1 MGLPDGHRAVKGCA
15 AGCRDPPG
23 HLQPWSHPKL
33 LPDPSASAPGE
44 LGPGGCS
51 GTGGWARAQEG
62 ARWWRGSAAHTA
74 LVIVGSP
81 RAGAPRQRCLQ
92 GDLAHFFLGGGIYLC
107 AGLLSLVGIKLPAPG
122 TAGVLACL
130 GTQPGTAPWGWGGG
144 AGGCPYGDSHGRHLC
159 PHGDT
164 LRHTARWPLG
174 TGGAEPTLP
183 PCCLTLPLPV
193 PPYQHLRGGT
203 TDSERSRVM
212 HAPCAGWHCRGARCQ
227 PPPHGR
233 DLLPA
238 ALLLPR
244 AGSVPPQNPQNPAG
258 GSILPR
264 EVCVGGKLRHGKRAG
279 AKVSY

>member
-1 MGLPDGHRAVKGCA
+1 MCRSAQPCWNKAACPRHHR
-15 AGCRDPPG
+15 R
-23 HLQPWSHPKL
+23 
-33 LPDPSASAPGE
+33 
-44 LGPGGCS
+44 
-51 GTGGWARAQEG
+51 
-62 ARWWRGSAAHTA
+62 
-74 LVIVGSP
+74 
-81 RAGAPRQRCLQ
+81 
-92 GDLAHFFLGGGIYLC
+92 
-107 AGLLSLVGIKLPAPG
+107 
-122 TAGVLACL
+122 VLACL

-144 AGGCPYGDSHGRHLC
+144 AGGCPFGDSHGWHLC

-164 LRHTARWPLG
+164 LRHAARWPLG

-227 PPPHGR
+227 PPPHGG

-264 EVCVGGKLRHGKRAG
+264 KVCVFGETEARRKGWGQGRLLRQDPGVLAPGTDPRAATRSRDEGDTPRPPAPSLRPPTPAGRAPGSLPQPRG
-279 AKVSY
+279 ARDGTGLGLGVEGPLAACERHSKTPSLLLRGPPGER